1 MIDLSGTDER
11 DKAAPR
17 PSDEDGATNV
27 DHRIRV
33 PTFPCEQGGGNFLAL
48 NQGRCHHPMIRC

>member
-1 MIDLSGTDER
+1 MMIDLSGTDER

-33 PTFPCEQGGGNFLAL
+33 PTFPCEQGGGNSLAL
-48 NQGRCHHPMIRC
+48 NEGTKLE